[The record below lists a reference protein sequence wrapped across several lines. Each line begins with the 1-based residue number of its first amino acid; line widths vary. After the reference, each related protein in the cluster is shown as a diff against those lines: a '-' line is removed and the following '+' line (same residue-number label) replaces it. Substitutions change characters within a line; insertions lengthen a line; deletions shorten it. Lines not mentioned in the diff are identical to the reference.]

1 MMEIRRYQE
10 ADCDQVYA
18 LHVQALQQTGAYLGA
33 GPWDA
38 DLADIPGV
46 YREHGGEF
54 LVGTEEDGRIVA
66 MGALRRTDADCAE
79 IKRMRVQPDRQGR
92 GYGTQM
98 LLALEARARALSYRV
113 LHLDTSTAQHT
124 ALALY
129 RRHGYQETR
138 RDQVR
143 GLVRIFMEKRLA

>member
-1 MMEIRRYQE
+1 MEIRRYQE
-10 ADCDQVYA
+10 ADHDQVSA
-18 LHVQALQQTGAYLGA
+18 LHVLAMQQVGAYLGA

-46 YREHGGEF
+46 YLQNGGEF

-66 MGALRRTDADCAE
+66 LGALRRTDAERAE
-79 IKRMRVQPDRQGR
+79 IKRMRVQLARQGR

-98 LLALEARARALSYRV
+98 LLALEARARALGYRV
-113 LHLDTSTAQHT
+113 LHLDTSTVQHA

-129 RRHGYQETR
+129 RRHGFHETR
-138 RDQVR
+138 RDQLR
-143 GLVRIFMEKRLA
+143 GLERIFMEKRLA